1 MSAEIVPVLVL
12 PPVLALE
19 QQNLDPAP
27 LAERTSPSCT
37 LQHQDSYHR
46 AHNESIADSGG
57 EFGPSHKPQWRDA
70 WFAQTKA
77 RGSEQNGHFERIEM
91 GDMHVRGG
99 DGDGRGDT
107 DGSLKSKWSSSV

>member
-1 MSAEIVPVLVL
+1 MANRITLGLRSLGRDV
-12 PPVLALE
+12 E
-19 QQNLDPAP
+19 QQPAEEKTRP
-27 LAERTSPSCT
+27 HFSFNVRRS
-37 LQHQDSYHR
+37 R
-46 AHNESIADSGG
+46 AHHESIADSGG
-57 EFGPSHKPQWRDA
+57 ELGPNHKPQWRDA
-70 WFAQTKA
+70 WVAQTKA